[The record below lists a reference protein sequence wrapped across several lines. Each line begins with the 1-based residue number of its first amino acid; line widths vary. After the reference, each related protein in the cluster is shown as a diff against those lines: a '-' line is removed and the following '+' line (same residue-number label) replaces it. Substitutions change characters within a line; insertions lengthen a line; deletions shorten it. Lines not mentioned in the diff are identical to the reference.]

1 MSERKIFFK
10 ILRLDKYIYNELIVY
25 DGALQRGMAIFLA
38 VTTLTT
44 LSAFRLFNGLIAFLE
59 SNLVLFSGEMS
70 NEEFAMIKALID
82 ELSRI
87 FIQQD
92 STTTL
97 LFSSIV
103 STTVTSLIG
112 LVICFLILKFL
123 FRKEP
128 RPTDLIIISFF
139 SSAPGLLV
147 FPVLFISDS
156 FFQAILVLMTSL
168 YALVAFG
175 SGLKQVYLL
184 RNIEVILL
192 IISLTFGGSIL
203 GVFWLWMQQL
213 Y

>member
-1 MSERKIFFK
+1 MSERQIFSK
-10 ILRLDKYIYNELIVY
+10 ILRLDKYIYNELIVL
-25 DGALQRGMAIFLA
+25 DGALQRGIAIFLA

-44 LSAFRLFNGLIAFLE
+44 LSAFRLFNGLIEFLE

-70 NEEFAMIKALID
+70 DEEFAMFKALID
-82 ELSRI
+82 ELSII

-97 LFSSIV
+97 LFSSIAT
-103 STTVTSLIG
+103 TTVTSLIG

-128 RPTDLIIISFF
+128 RPIDLIIISFF

-147 FPVLFISDS
+147 FPVLFISDT
-156 FFQAILVLMTSL
+156 FIQAVLVLVTSL

-184 RNIEVILL
+184 RNIEVILV
-192 IISLTFGGSIL
+192 IIALTFGGSLL
-203 GVFWLWMQQL
+203 GGF
-213 Y
+213 

>member
-1 MSERKIFFK
+1 MNERQIFSK
-10 ILRLDKYIYNELIVY
+10 ILRLDKYIYNELLVL
-25 DGALQRGMAIFLA
+25 DGALQKAIVIYLA
-38 VTTLTT
+38 VATLTT
-44 LSAFRLFNGLIAFLE
+44 LSAFRLFNGLIEFLE
-59 SNLVLFSGEMS
+59 SNLVLFSSEMS
-70 NEEFAMIKALID
+70 DEEFEMFKVLID

-103 STTVTSLIG
+103 STTVTTLVG
-112 LVICFLILKFL
+112 LVICFLILKYL

-128 RPTDLIIISFF
+128 RPIDLLLISFF

-147 FPVLFISDS
+147 FPVLFISDPL
-156 FFQAILVLMTSL
+156 FQILLVLITSI

-184 RNIEVILL
+184 RNIEVVLVILA
-192 IISLTFGGSIL
+192 LTFGGSIL
-203 GVFWLWMQQL
+203 GSV
-213 Y
+213 

>member
-1 MSERKIFFK
+1 MSERQIFSK
-10 ILRLDKYIYNELIVY
+10 ILRLDKYIYNELIVL
-25 DGALQRGMAIFLA
+25 DGALQRGIAIFLA

-44 LSAFRLFNGLIAFLE
+44 LSAFRLFNSLIEFLE

-70 NEEFAMIKALID
+70 DEEFAMFKALID
-82 ELSRI
+82 ELSII

-97 LFSSIV
+97 LFSSIA
-103 STTVTSLIG
+103 STTITSLIG

-128 RPTDLIIISFF
+128 RPIDLIIISFF

-147 FPVLFISDS
+147 FPVLFISDT
-156 FFQAILVLMTSL
+156 FIQAILVLVTSL

-184 RNIEVILL
+184 RNIEVILV
-192 IISLTFGGSIL
+192 IIALTFGGSIL
-203 GVFWLWMQQL
+203 GGF
-213 Y
+213 

>member
-1 MSERKIFFK
+1 MSERQIFSK
-10 ILRLDKYIYNELIVY
+10 ILRLDKYIYNELIVL
-25 DGALQRGMAIFLA
+25 DGALQRGIAIFLA

-44 LSAFRLFNGLIAFLE
+44 LSAFRLFNGLIEFLE
-59 SNLVLFSGEMS
+59 SNLVLFSDEMS
-70 NEEFAMIKALID
+70 DEEFAMFKSLID
-82 ELSRI
+82 ELSII

-103 STTVTSLIG
+103 STTVTSLVG
-112 LVICFLILKFL
+112 LIICFLILKFL

-128 RPTDLIIISFF
+128 RPIDLIIISFS

-147 FPVLFISDS
+147 FPVLFISDT
-156 FFQAILVLMTSL
+156 FIQAILVLVTSL

-184 RNIEVILL
+184 RNIEVILV
-192 IISLTFGGSIL
+192 IVALTFGGSIL
-203 GVFWLWMQQL
+203 GSF
-213 Y
+213 

>member
-1 MSERKIFFK
+1 MSERQIFSK
-10 ILRLDKYIYNELIVY
+10 ILRLDKYIYNELIVL
-25 DGALQRGMAIFLA
+25 DGALQRGIAIFLA

-44 LSAFRLFNGLIAFLE
+44 LSAFRLFNGLIEFLE
-59 SNLVLFSGEMS
+59 SNLVLFSDEMS
-70 NEEFAMIKALID
+70 DEEFAMFKALID
-82 ELSRI
+82 ELSII

-97 LFSSIV
+97 LFSSIA
-103 STTVTSLIG
+103 STTVTSLVG

-128 RPTDLIIISFF
+128 RPIDLIIISFS

-147 FPVLFISDS
+147 FPVLFISDT
-156 FFQAILVLMTSL
+156 FIQAILVLVTSL

-184 RNIEVILL
+184 RNIEVILV
-192 IISLTFGGSIL
+192 IIALTFGGSIL
-203 GVFWLWMQQL
+203 GGF
-213 Y
+213 

>member
-1 MSERKIFFK
+1 MSERQIFSK
-10 ILRLDKYIYNELIVY
+10 ILRLDKYIYNELIVL
-25 DGALQRGMAIFLA
+25 DGALQRGIAIFLA

-44 LSAFRLFNGLIAFLE
+44 LSAFRLFNSLIEFLE

-70 NEEFAMIKALID
+70 DEEFAMFKALID
-82 ELSRI
+82 ELSII

-97 LFSSIV
+97 LFSSIA

-128 RPTDLIIISFF
+128 RPIDLIIISFF

-147 FPVLFISDS
+147 FPVLFISDT
-156 FFQAILVLMTSL
+156 FVQAILVLVTSL
-168 YALVAFG
+168 YAIVAFG

-184 RNIEVILL
+184 RNIEVILV
-192 IISLTFGGSIL
+192 IIALTFGGSIL
-203 GVFWLWMQQL
+203 GGF
-213 Y
+213 

>member
-1 MSERKIFFK
+1 MSERQIFSK
-10 ILRLDKYIYNELIVY
+10 ILRLDKYIYNELIVL
-25 DGALQRGMAIFLA
+25 DGALQRGIAIFLA

-44 LSAFRLFNGLIAFLE
+44 LSAFRLFNSLIEFLE

-70 NEEFAMIKALID
+70 DEEFAMFKALID
-82 ELSRI
+82 ELSII

-97 LFSSIV
+97 LFSSIAT
-103 STTVTSLIG
+103 TTVTSLIG

-128 RPTDLIIISFF
+128 RPIDLIIISFF

-147 FPVLFISDS
+147 FPVLFISDT
-156 FFQAILVLMTSL
+156 FIQAILVLVTSL

-184 RNIEVILL
+184 RNIEVILV
-192 IISLTFGGSIL
+192 IIALTFGGSIIGL
-203 GVFWLWMQQL
+203 F
-213 Y
+213 

>member
-1 MSERKIFFK
+1 MSEKQIFSK
-10 ILRLDKYIYNELIVY
+10 ILRLDKYIYNELIVL
-25 DGALQRGMAIFLA
+25 DGALQRGIAIFLA

-44 LSAFRLFNGLIAFLE
+44 LSAFRLFNSLIEFLE

-70 NEEFAMIKALID
+70 DEEFAMFKALID
-82 ELSRI
+82 ELSII

-97 LFSSIV
+97 LFSSIAT
-103 STTVTSLIG
+103 TTVTSLIG

-128 RPTDLIIISFF
+128 RPIDLIIISFF

-147 FPVLFISDS
+147 FPVLFISDT
-156 FFQAILVLMTSL
+156 FIQAILVLVTSL

-184 RNIEVILL
+184 RNIEVILV
-192 IISLTFGGSIL
+192 IIALTFGGSIL
-203 GVFWLWMQQL
+203 GGF
-213 Y
+213 

>member
-1 MSERKIFFK
+1 MSERQIFSK
-10 ILRLDKYIYNELIVY
+10 ILRLDKYIYNELIVL
-25 DGALQRGMAIFLA
+25 DGALQRGIAIFLA

-44 LSAFRLFNGLIAFLE
+44 LSAFRLFNSLIEFLE

-70 NEEFAMIKALID
+70 DEEFAMFKALID
-82 ELSRI
+82 ELSII

-97 LFSSIV
+97 LFSSIA

-128 RPTDLIIISFF
+128 RPIDLIIISFF

-147 FPVLFISDS
+147 FPVLFISDT
-156 FFQAILVLMTSL
+156 FIQAILVLVTSL

-184 RNIEVILL
+184 RNIEVILV
-192 IISLTFGGSIL
+192 IIALTFGGSIL
-203 GVFWLWMQQL
+203 GSF
-213 Y
+213 

>member
-1 MSERKIFFK
+1 MSEKQIFSK
-10 ILRLDKYIYNELIVY
+10 ILRLDKYIYNELIVL
-25 DGALQRGMAIFLA
+25 DGALQRGIAIFLA

-44 LSAFRLFNGLIAFLE
+44 LSAFRLFNSLIEFLE
-59 SNLVLFSGEMS
+59 SNLVLFSGELS
-70 NEEFAMIKALID
+70 DEEFAMFKALID
-82 ELSRI
+82 ELSII

-97 LFSSIV
+97 LFSSIA

-128 RPTDLIIISFF
+128 RPIDLIIISFF

-147 FPVLFISDS
+147 FPVLFISDT
-156 FFQAILVLMTSL
+156 FIQAILVLVTSL

-184 RNIEVILL
+184 RNIEVILV
-192 IISLTFGGSIL
+192 IIALTFGGSIL
-203 GVFWLWMQQL
+203 GGF
-213 Y
+213 

>member
-1 MSERKIFFK
+1 MSERQIFSK
-10 ILRLDKYIYNELIVY
+10 ILRLDKYIYNELIVL
-25 DGALQRGMAIFLA
+25 DGALQRGIAIFLA

-44 LSAFRLFNGLIAFLE
+44 LSAFRLFNSLIEFLE

-70 NEEFAMIKALID
+70 DEEFAMFKALID
-82 ELSRI
+82 ELSII

-97 LFSSIV
+97 LFSSIA

-128 RPTDLIIISFF
+128 RPIDLIIISFF

-147 FPVLFISDS
+147 FPVLFISDT
-156 FFQAILVLMTSL
+156 FIQAILVLVTSL

-184 RNIEVILL
+184 RNIEVVLVILA
-192 IISLTFGGSIL
+192 LTFGGSIL
-203 GVFWLWMQQL
+203 GSV
-213 Y
+213 

>member
-1 MSERKIFFK
+1 MSERQIFSK
-10 ILRLDKYIYNELIVY
+10 ILRLDKYIYNELIVL
-25 DGALQRGMAIFLA
+25 DGALQRGIAIFLA

-44 LSAFRLFNGLIAFLE
+44 LSAFRLFNSLIEFLE

-70 NEEFAMIKALID
+70 DEEFSMFKALID
-82 ELSRI
+82 ELSII

-97 LFSSIV
+97 LFSSIA

-128 RPTDLIIISFF
+128 RPIDLIIISFF

-147 FPVLFISDS
+147 FPVLFISDT
-156 FFQAILVLMTSL
+156 FIQAILVLVTSL

-184 RNIEVILL
+184 RNIEVILV
-192 IISLTFGGSIL
+192 IIALTFGGSIL
-203 GVFWLWMQQL
+203 GGF
-213 Y
+213 

>member
-1 MSERKIFFK
+1 MSERQIFSK
-10 ILRLDKYIYNELIVY
+10 ILRLDKYIYNELIVL
-25 DGALQRGMAIFLA
+25 DGALQRGIAIFLA

-44 LSAFRLFNGLIAFLE
+44 LSAFRLFNSLIEFLE
-59 SNLVLFSGEMS
+59 SNLVLFSGELS
-70 NEEFAMIKALID
+70 DEEFAMFKALID
-82 ELSRI
+82 ELSII

-97 LFSSIV
+97 LFSSIAT
-103 STTVTSLIG
+103 TTVTSLIG

-128 RPTDLIIISFF
+128 RPIDLIIISFF

-147 FPVLFISDS
+147 FPVLFISDT
-156 FFQAILVLMTSL
+156 FIQAILVLVTSL

-184 RNIEVILL
+184 RNIEVILV
-192 IISLTFGGSIL
+192 IIALTFGGSIL
-203 GVFWLWMQQL
+203 GGF
-213 Y
+213 

>member
-1 MSERKIFFK
+1 MSERQIFSK
-10 ILRLDKYIYNELIVY
+10 ILRLDKYIYNELIVL
-25 DGALQRGMAIFLA
+25 DGALQRGIAIFLA

-44 LSAFRLFNGLIAFLE
+44 LSAFRLFNSLIEFLE

-70 NEEFAMIKALID
+70 DEEFAMFKALID
-82 ELSRI
+82 ELSII

-97 LFSSIV
+97 LFSSIAT
-103 STTVTSLIG
+103 TTVTSLIG

-128 RPTDLIIISFF
+128 RPIDLIIISFF

-147 FPVLFISDS
+147 FPVLFISDT
-156 FFQAILVLMTSL
+156 FIQAILVLVTSL

-184 RNIEVILL
+184 RNIEVILV
-192 IISLTFGGSIL
+192 IVALTFGGSIL
-203 GVFWLWMQQL
+203 GSF
-213 Y
+213 

>member
-1 MSERKIFFK
+1 MNERQIFSK
-10 ILRLDKYIYNELIVY
+10 ILRLDKYIYNELLVL
-25 DGALQRGMAIFLA
+25 DGALQKAIAIYLA
-38 VTTLTT
+38 VATLTT
-44 LSAFRLFNGLIAFLE
+44 LSAFRLFNGLIEFLE
-59 SNLVLFSGEMS
+59 SNLVLFSSEMS
-70 NEEFAMIKALID
+70 DEEFEMFKVLID

-92 STTTL
+92 SNTTL

-103 STTVTSLIG
+103 STTVTTLAG
-112 LVICFLILKFL
+112 LVICFLILKYL

-128 RPTDLIIISFF
+128 RPIDLLLISFF

-156 FFQAILVLMTSL
+156 LFQILLVLITSI

-184 RNIEVILL
+184 RNIEVVLVILA
-192 IISLTFGGSIL
+192 LTFGGSIL
-203 GVFWLWMQQL
+203 GSV
-213 Y
+213 